1 VNWSTLRK
9 GNGSHVVYEHHYDHR
24 QSGGPLTSDDLSLN
38 ATTSAAGFRKPSY
51 RVQACGKNEQTN

>member
-9 GNGSHVVYEHHYDHR
+9 WNGSHVVYEHHR

-38 ATTSAAGFRKPSY
+38 AATSAAAFRKPS
-51 RVQACGKNEQTN
+51 